1 MFMDSKTKY
10 KGDDTSQIDLYFQQ
24 NFYPNPRQF
33 FLYRSWQCNPKI
45 HMEIQGTQN
54 SLQSRKITKVGG

>member
-24 NFYPNPRQF
+24 NFYQNPRQF
-33 FLYRSWQCNPKI
+33 FFIEIGNVIQKFIWKFKGLKI
-45 HMEIQGTQN
+45 AF
-54 SLQSRKITKVGG
+54 SLEK